1 MNKWFNKIVKTTIAA
16 SMLGAATVG
25 MAESVDAQINTS
37 VVNEAWGKPTFVY
50 GGGLSEAQISKTAD
64 LFGIDDRENV
74 EEMPATGED
83 LQTYLGYGSGSTS
96 SMISSVLVQREGKG
110 EGVEVMVETPENI
123 TKITEEQYMNAAITA
138 GVEDATIMV
147 GSIRPVTGES
157 ALTGVYKAFD
167 ANGETLEKERMEV
180 AQQELETTSGI
191 SEDLDEEQ
199 SVQLDQAMVD
209 IKRELAELKEQVG
222 ELATREDIER
232 IINEA
237 LEKNRLQN
245 IVSQEQVNQLIIL
258 FENYQQT
265 SAIDSQAVKDQ
276 LENLAG
282 DLQDRLGAAWQSAEE
297 SGLIDRIA
305 QFFSELW
312 QTLVGLFN

>member
-1 MNKWFNKIVKTTIAA
+1 MNKWFSKMVKTTIAA
-16 SMLGAATVG
+16 STLGMAAVG
-25 MAESVDAQINTS
+25 TAESVDAQINTS
-37 VVNEAWGKPTFVY
+37 VVDEAWGKPTFVY
-50 GGGLSEAQISKTAD
+50 GGGLSEAQISETAD
-64 LFGIDDRENV
+64 LFGIDDRANV

-96 SMISSVLVQREGKG
+96 SMISSVLVQREGEG

-180 AQQELETTSGI
+180 AQQELETTSDI
-191 SEDLDEEQ
+191 SEELDEEQ

-237 LEKNRLQN
+237 LEKNSLQN
-245 IVSQEQVNQLIIL
+245 IVSQEQVNQLVIL

-265 SAIDSQAVKDQ
+265 SAIDSQAVKAQ

-297 SGLIDRIA
+297 SGLTDRIA

>member
-1 MNKWFNKIVKTTIAA
+1 MNKWFNQIVKTTIAA
-16 SMLGAATVG
+16 STLGMAIVG

-50 GGGLSEAQISKTAD
+50 GGGLSEAQISETAD
-64 LFGIDDRENV
+64 LFGIDDRANV

-96 SMISSVLVQREGKG
+96 SMISSVLVQREGEG

-237 LEKNRLQN
+237 LEKNSLQN
-245 IVSQEQVNQLIIL
+245 IVSQEQVNQLVIL

-265 SAIDSQAVKDQ
+265 SAIDSRAVKDQ

>member
-1 MNKWFNKIVKTTIAA
+1 MNKWFNQIVKTTIAA
-16 SMLGAATVG
+16 STLGMATVG

-50 GGGLSEAQISKTAD
+50 GGGLSEAQISETAD
-64 LFGIDDRENV
+64 LFGIDDRANV

-96 SMISSVLVQREGKG
+96 SMISSVLVQREGEG

-147 GSIRPVTGES
+147 GSIWPVTGES

-180 AQQELETTSGI
+180 AQQELETTSDI
-191 SEDLDEEQ
+191 SEELDEEQ

-237 LEKNRLQN
+237 LEKNSLQN
-245 IVSQEQVNQLIIL
+245 IVSQEQVNQLVIL

-265 SAIDSQAVKDQ
+265 SAIDSQAVKAQ

-297 SGLIDRIA
+297 SGLTDRIA

>member
-1 MNKWFNKIVKTTIAA
+1 MNKWFNQIVKTTIAA
-16 SMLGAATVG
+16 STLGMATVG

-50 GGGLSEAQISKTAD
+50 GGGLSEAQISETAD
-64 LFGIDDRENV
+64 LFGIDDRANV

-96 SMISSVLVQREGKG
+96 SMISSVLVQREGEG
-110 EGVEVMVETPENI
+110 EGVEVMVETPKNI

-237 LEKNRLQN
+237 LEKNSLQN